1 MNAIGMIE
9 TKGLLAAVE
18 GADSML
24 KSADVSLINKS
35 SATGGLITITVTGE
49 VSAVQTAVEVAAD
62 AICRLGQNLL
72 ISKHVIARPS
82 STLETIIPIIPS
94 VTQKENVEDIEQED
108 VEQESSSA
116 AETQDDAEPPIA
128 EKIDATDDAPELE
141 SVEETQPIYNESKL
155 QRMKLAN
162 LRKIVSELPETNIKV
177 DLKKATKKVLIK
189 VVCDSQNKKGH
200 K

>member
-108 VEQESSSA
+108 VEQVSSSA
-116 AETQDDAEPPIA
+116 AETQDDAEQSIA
-128 EKIDATDDAPELE
+128 EKIDATNDAPELE
-141 SVEETQPIYNESKL
+141 SVVETPPIYNEPKL

-189 VVCDSQNKKGH
+189 VICDSQNIKGH

>member
-82 STLETIIPIIPS
+82 SALETIIPIIPS
-94 VTQKENVEDIEQED
+94 VTQKKNVEDIEQEN
-108 VEQESSSA
+108 VEQESSSV
-116 AETQDDAEPPIA
+116 AETQDDAEPSIA

-141 SVEETQPIYNESKL
+141 SVEETPPIYNEPKL

-189 VVCDSQNKKGH
+189 VICDSQNKKGH